1 MGNHVSEPYLSWNL
15 YIRSLYNI
23 HQQTGHDPFAN
34 DDLFLD
40 EKGGIIWKVT
50 LIKVNI
56 YYTLYL
62 ILLLYLLAKEEGSCK
77 LEPKSGKMYN
87 KKYDFLIFVMYFLLN
102 LSFPATPSISINI
115 WYKKLN
121 VTFTSC
127 VLC

>member
-87 KKYDFLIFVMYFLLN
+87 KKYDFPHLCHVFFVKSK
-102 LSFPATPSISINI
+102 LSSHSINI
-115 WYKKLN
+115 NQYLI
-121 VTFTSC
+121 
-127 VLC
+127 